1 MSNKKILYIANRF
14 DSAPAGGTQIA
25 RSHYEILRNMGDV
38 LILSLLSKNQ
48 EENPEPGKV
57 SIPGW
62 RSRFSTVIS
71 IFAGRRTL
79 SDYYCIEAENDIIR
93 IVREGSYDLIWF
105 DDCLYGSTI
114 RKIKQIRPEIPV
126 FAFSHIVLPRTLSRR
141 AIMRNMCKI
150 RSIFPTLMYINYM
163 RQQKLSAQYADV
175 NVLLNERDRRTFT
188 ELYGQ
193 REQLILPACFID
205 TAHIE
210 PTEKIPGEFN
220 IFFVGLGGHSPNTE
234 GIRWFVRKV
243 MPGLRAEARLSI
255 AGTNMDKFLKDAPEI
270 KDNPRI
276 SLRGRVDS
284 LDSYY
289 NSSDVVVVPIFTGA
303 GMMTKVAEA
312 LMYGKNILATG
323 HALNGY
329 EDLSECKCDTA
340 EDFIARI
347 NSMIETGTERFNPA
361 MRKIYESKYSLSAI
375 ESILRECFRK
385 KGI

>member
-14 DSAPAGGTQIA
+14 DSVPAGGTQIA

-38 LILSLLSKNQ
+38 FVLSLLSKNQ
-48 EENPEPGKV
+48 EENPELEKV

-62 RSRFSTVIS
+62 RSSVSTVIS
-71 IFAGRRTL
+71 IFAGRRTIA
-79 SDYYCIEAENDIIR
+79 DYYCIEAENDIIR
-93 IVREGSYDLIWF
+93 IIREGSYDLIWF

-126 FAFSHIVLPRTLSRR
+126 FAFWHIVLSWTLSRV
-141 AIMRNMCKI
+141 IMRNMCKT
-150 RSIFPTLMYINYM
+150 RNIFHTLMHVNYV
-163 RQQKLSAQYADV
+163 RQQKLSARYADV

-193 REQLILPACFID
+193 REQLILPTCFID

-210 PTEKIPGEFN
+210 PTEKIPEEFN
-220 IFFVGLGGHSPNTE
+220 IFFIGLGGHSPNME
-234 GIRWFVRKV
+234 GIRWFAREV

-255 AGTNMDKFLKDAPEI
+255 VGTNMDKFLKDAPEI

-289 NSSDVVVVPIFTGA
+289 NSSDVVVVPIFSGA

-340 EDFIARI
+340 GDFITRI

-361 MRKIYESKYSLSAI
+361 MRKIYEAKYSLSAM

>member
-38 LILSLLSKNQ
+38 FVLSLLSKNQ

-62 RSRFSTVIS
+62 RSRVSSVIS
-71 IFAGRRTL
+71 IFAGRRTFM
-79 SDYYCIEAENDIIR
+79 DHYCIEAENDIIR

-126 FAFSHIVLPRTLSRR
+126 FAFSHIVLSWTLSRV
-141 AIMRNMCKI
+141 IMRNMCKTI
-150 RSIFPTLMYINYM
+150 NIFHTLMHVNYV
-163 RQQKLSAQYADV
+163 RQQKLSARYADV
-175 NVLLNERDRRTFT
+175 NVLLNERDRMTFT

-210 PTEKIPGEFN
+210 PIEKIPGEFN
-220 IFFVGLGGHSPNTE
+220 IFFVGLGGHSPNME
-234 GIRWFVRKV
+234 GIRWFAREV

-255 AGTNMDKFLKDAPEI
+255 VGTNMDKFLKDAPEI

-289 NSSDVVVVPIFTGA
+289 NSSDVVVVPIFSGA

-340 EDFIARI
+340 KDFITRI

-361 MRKIYESKYSLSAI
+361 MRKIYEAKYSLSAM
-375 ESILRECFRK
+375 ENILREYFRK